1 MIISDISTAELLR
14 FATENNIID
23 ITYVQEQV
31 EMKRKKEYL
40 DKHPYKIWQGKD
52 NKWYTYLPDEKKGR
66 VQRERKTQAEI
77 ENLIVKYWEK
87 QSENPTIKEV
97 FDEWNDRR
105 LKLNKIASSTHE
117 RNQQIF
123 KRHYK
128 KFGNKR
134 IKSISA
140 DEVEEFLEEQIAE
153 HNLSAK
159 AFANLKSITKNFLI
173 RAKKRTGKHRSRL

>member
-97 FDEWNDRR
+97 FD
-105 LKLNKIASSTHE
+105 
-117 RNQQIF
+117 
-123 KRHYK
+123 
-128 KFGNKR
+128 
-134 IKSISA
+134 
-140 DEVEEFLEEQIAE
+140 V
-153 HNLSAK
+153 
-159 AFANLKSITKNFLI
+159 
-173 RAKKRTGKHRSRL
+173 